1 MAKVRYGGRKTR
13 VGVVVSDKMS
23 KTVVVAVG
31 VLKRHRLYKKI
42 MRRVRRYKAHDE
54 ENACQVGDKVI
65 IVETRPLSRDKRW
78 RVTEILATAA
88 LPEEEKAI
96 VEEEVAEEVRELDE
110 ATAAEAPPSKEQAPE
125 AVEEEAPEAVEEEAP
140 EAAEE
145 EAPEA
150 VEEEAPEAVEEGA
163 PEAAEEQAP
172 EAAEEEAPKAVEEE
186 APEAAEEQAPEAVEE
201 EAPEAAE
208 EEQPQAE
215 EEQSQPEEKETQES

>member
-78 RVTEILATAA
+78 RVTEILVTAA

-96 VEEEVAEEVRELDE
+96 IEEEVAEEVRELDE
-110 ATAAEAPPSKEQAPE
+110 ATAAEAPPSKEEAPP
-125 AVEEEAPEAVEEEAP
+125 VEEQAP

-150 VEEEAPEAVEEGA
+150 VEEEAPEAG
-163 PEAAEEQAP
+163 AEETAD
-172 EAAEEEAPKAVEEE
+172 
-186 APEAAEEQAPEAVEE
+186 
-201 EAPEAAE
+201 
-208 EEQPQAE
+208 
-215 EEQSQPEEKETQES
+215 